1 MKALIVSII
10 SMAVLISGWGIFVSY
25 SDKTIH
31 KLMNGIEDDILVS
44 VYAQEWDKA
53 EKQFD
58 KVSKDWHKQKGIYTF
73 FFNTKEINDTDYS
86 IARAK
91 YYIKAKDLALA
102 TGELNCIQ
110 EQLKFLHLNELITLD
125 NVF

>member
-1 MKALIVSII
+1 MKALIISIMSI
-10 SMAVLISGWGIFVSY
+10 AVVIAGWGIFVSY
-25 SDKTIH
+25 SDRTIH
-31 KLMNGIEDDILVS
+31 RLMNSIEDDILVS
-44 VYAQEWDKA
+44 VYAQEWDRA

-58 KVSKDWHKQKGIYTF
+58 KVSKDWHRQKKIYTF

-91 YYIKAKDLALA
+91 YYIRTRDAALA
-102 TGELNCIQ
+102 SGELNCVQ

-125 NVF
+125 NIF

>member
-1 MKALIVSII
+1 LK
-10 SMAVLISGWGIFVSY
+10 IFSLFNCQ
-25 SDKTIH
+25 IP
-31 KLMNGIEDDILVS
+31 
-44 VYAQEWDKA
+44 EWDRA

-58 KVSKDWHKQKGIYTF
+58 KASKDWHRQKKIYTF

-91 YYIKAKDLALA
+91 YYIRTRDAALA
-102 TGELNCIQ
+102 SGELNCVQ

-125 NVF
+125 NIF